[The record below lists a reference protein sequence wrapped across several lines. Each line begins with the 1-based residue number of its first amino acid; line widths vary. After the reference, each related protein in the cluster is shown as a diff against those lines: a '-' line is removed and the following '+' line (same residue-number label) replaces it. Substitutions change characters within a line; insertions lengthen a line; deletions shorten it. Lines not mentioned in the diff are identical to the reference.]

1 MTWLCDDD
9 GMVLVMRM
17 MITMSKK
24 WSVGVER
31 EEEMCKETL
40 EGGGKKRAADAD
52 GR

>member
-1 MTWLCDDD
+1 MD
-9 GMVLVMRM
+9 GRIRLM

-40 EGGGKKRAADAD
+40 EGGKKRAAD